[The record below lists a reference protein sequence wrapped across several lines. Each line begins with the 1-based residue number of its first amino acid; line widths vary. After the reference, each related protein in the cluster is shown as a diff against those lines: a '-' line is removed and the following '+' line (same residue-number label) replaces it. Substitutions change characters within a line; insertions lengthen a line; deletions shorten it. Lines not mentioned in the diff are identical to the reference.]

1 MQTSFLASSH
11 QGEAA
16 MKSYFWIVLLA
27 AGVFGIAI
35 FGFEILPRFAP
46 DGMPQM
52 IVRWFASLSAIL
64 VIALF
69 FKPRRQLT

>member
-1 MQTSFLASSH
+1 
-11 QGEAA
+11 
-16 MKSYFWIVLLA
+16 
-27 AGVFGIAI
+27 
-35 FGFEILPRFAP
+35 LPRFAP
-46 DGMPQM
+46 DGMPQL

>member
-16 MKSYFWIVLLA
+16 MLRYLWIVALA
-27 AGVFGIAI
+27 AAVFGIAI
-35 FGFEILPRFAP
+35 FGFEILPQFAP
-46 DGMPQM
+46 AGLPQM
-52 IVRWFASLSAIL
+52 FVRWFASLSAIL

-69 FKPRRQLT
+69 FKPRRQLA